1 MGLSLFPYKY
11 YRRTGQNRLSRQMT
25 VFSRI
30 PRLKDVTP
38 AAARSDP
45 CSSIDSEQA
54 SRERLSAEFEAELA
68 PVLGSAMQL
77 ALAMRL
83 DRHDAEDAV
92 QEAAL
97 RAWRHRG
104 MRRAGSAMRPWF
116 LAIVANQCRDSRRA
130 RWGSVLRFADP
141 PMTPHA
147 SADDRAGALDAST
160 ALRKLPYDMRLAVAL
175 RYYLDLPFDEIA
187 PACGCSLEAARSRVR
202 RGLAA
207 LEAMLRLPESS

>member
-1 MGLSLFPYKY
+1 
-11 YRRTGQNRLSRQMT
+11 MT

-30 PRLKDVTP
+30 PSLKDVTP
-38 AAARSDP
+38 AAARSDAP
-45 CSSIDSEQA
+45 WTSIDSEHA
-54 SRERLSAEFEAELA
+54 SRERVSAEFEAELA

-83 DRHDAEDAV
+83 DRQDAEDAV

-104 MRRAGSAMRPWF
+104 TRRAGSAMRPWF
-116 LAIVANQCRDSRRA
+116 LAIVANQCRDSRMA
-130 RWGSVLRFADP
+130 RWRSVLRVGEP
-141 PMTPHA
+141 PMTSGA
-147 SADDRAGALDAST
+147 SPDDRAGALDAST
-160 ALRKLPYDMRLAVAL
+160 ALSKLPYDMRLAVAL
-175 RYYLDLPFDEIA
+175 RYYLDLPFDEIG

-207 LEAMLRLPESS
+207 LEAMLSVPESS